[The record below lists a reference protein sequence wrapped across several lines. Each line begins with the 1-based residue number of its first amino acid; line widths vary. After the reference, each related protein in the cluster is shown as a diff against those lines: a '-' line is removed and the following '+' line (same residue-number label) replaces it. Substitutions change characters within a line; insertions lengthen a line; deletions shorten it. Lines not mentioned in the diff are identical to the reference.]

1 MGNTKS
7 YLNLENLELIKVNSI
22 TRKDA
27 DLTVIDETHHFLDI
41 DGTLRFNTE
50 YGMDFFCDF
59 TYDRQVTNTLL
70 VYDEKPIEYEDE
82 KLTNFTILACEKKR
96 EDIYEMVIKLDN
108 NIEVDKLIL
117 NVKNFWR

>member
-7 YLNLENLELIKVNSI
+7 YLNIDNLEFIKVNSI

-41 DGTLRFNTE
+41 DGTLRFNTDD
-50 YGMDFFCDF
+50 GMDFFCDF

-70 VYDEKPIEYEDE
+70 VYDEKPIEYDDE
-82 KLTNFTILACEKKR
+82 KLINFTILACEKKR
-96 EDIYEMVIKLDN
+96 ENIYEMSIKLEHHFE
-108 NIEVDKLIL
+108 IDKLIL
-117 NVKNFWR
+117 NVKNFYR